1 MDTGKIK
8 IYGNIFICFVE
19 AGVLGLPYA
28 FKEAGILEGL
38 IVTLF
43 ISFFSVKSMLL
54 LVDCRYKCLSK
65 MENLDRDLE
74 NSQKMSL
81 IKSTSDDESDQE
93 NSTNSDDSKTTK
105 DRNQKLKKKRPLK
118 LNSSCSDIQITYY
131 TIANLVLGKFGGW
144 LVDIL
149 VIVSQLGFCCAYL
162 IFISEN
168 ASRYL
173 LKCDVEVLNGTDFED
188 CEEKLTFYSNN
199 ILLGL
204 MVPLML
210 LSQIRN
216 LDRLAIFSLMA
227 GFTNIFAYLIV
238 FWFDFDHVQHVKVE
252 VKEMDFKGLPF
263 FFSASMYLYGV
274 AGMVLPLEDSLPK
287 EHQPHFKSYFKNA
300 VACIVALEVIFGI
313 SGYLSFGETTESII
327 TLNLPEGVLPN
338 IIKFCL
344 CIALI
349 FTYPVMIFPV
359 TETLEQKFST
369 KPGFFHR
376 KFNQTDQ
383 SYSNV
388 VHSQS
393 HPEFQ
398 CNHGFDRCYNVQL
411 VIIHFT
417 ADSTLFTS

>member
-81 IKSTSDDESDQE
+81 IKNTSDDESDNE

-188 CEEKLTFYSNN
+188 
-199 ILLGL
+199 
-204 MVPLML
+204 V
-210 LSQIRN
+210 
-216 LDRLAIFSLMA
+216 SLRRK
-227 GFTNIFAYLIV
+227 I
-238 FWFDFDHVQHVKVE
+238 D
-252 VKEMDFKGLPF
+252 
-263 FFSASMYLYGV
+263 
-274 AGMVLPLEDSLPK
+274 VLFE
-287 EHQPHFKSYFKNA
+287 
-300 VACIVALEVIFGI
+300 
-313 SGYLSFGETTESII
+313 
-327 TLNLPEGVLPN
+327 
-338 IIKFCL
+338 
-344 CIALI
+344 
-349 FTYPVMIFPV
+349 
-359 TETLEQKFST
+359 
-369 KPGFFHR
+369 
-376 KFNQTDQ
+376 
-383 SYSNV
+383 
-388 VHSQS
+388 
-393 HPEFQ
+393 
-398 CNHGFDRCYNVQL
+398 
-411 VIIHFT
+411 
-417 ADSTLFTS
+417 